1 MELPPDS
8 VALEEMSYTER
19 YLRYTYATG
28 NEEPYFLTFRGLQRL
43 NLVHLQNKLAQK
55 KSVIWKG
62 KEGTE
67 ESINDLTSTL
77 HAYANAIRDYEF
89 LSSLQNVTGS
99 YAEEKRRD
107 LTHAFPEIAN
117 LPGDPFNS
125 AYCRLPNQSLLPRDP
140 LRDWLKARLP
150 RRLTYTKREQFLRT
164 DEYLN
169 GEAPEEVSHFID
181 KLARFM
187 VAFSGGLSLVVPMVI
202 MRVQENLT
210 KSLVT
215 VCVAVVLFAAIIS
228 LVLRA
233 NNTETVMATAAYAAV
248 LVVFVGTS
256 G

>member
-1 MELPPDS
+1 MHTVRPLVDKIHCPILIYDS
-8 VALEEMSYTER
+8 
-19 YLRYTYATG
+19 
-28 NEEPYFLTFRGLQRL
+28 
-43 NLVHLQNKLAQK
+43 
-55 KSVIWKG
+55 
-62 KEGTE
+62 
-67 ESINDLTSTL
+67 
-77 HAYANAIRDYEF
+77 ANAIRDYAF
-89 LSSLQNVTGS
+89 FSGLQNVTGS

-117 LPGDPFNS
+117 LPGDLFNS

-150 RRLTYTKREQFLRT
+150 RRLTYTKREQFLR
-164 DEYLN
+164 
-169 GEAPEEVSHFID
+169 PEEVSQFID

-187 VAFSGGLSLVVPMVI
+187 VAFSGGLSLIVPMLI
-202 MRVQENLT
+202 MRIQENLT